1 MATNAKPAKQ
11 LRLNLISSITDQGL
25 MRLRGDEE
33 TLTVQVLIEFRRG
46 LMQGQPK
53 TMFLI
58 LDHRKVPRS
67 QAGLLGGD
75 PVGPDRGVLPAGPCP
90 RLESGCAVE
99 QRLEGRMA

>member
-25 MRLRGDEE
+25 MRFRGDEE
-33 TLTVQVLIEFRRG
+33 TLTVQVLIEFRRR

-67 QAGLLGGD
+67 QAGPPGGR
-75 PVGPDRGVLPAGPCP
+75 PGGTGSRCFT
-90 RLESGCAVE
+90 
-99 QRLEGRMA
+99 GRPMPPT